1 MHSIKDWNKPNISG
15 GSFGCLIENQVR
27 VSFFA
32 EKKVAVR
39 KVVRLIEPIMGN
51 TLAHPY
57 KTQNLSVKCNITE
70 NI

>member
-1 MHSIKDWNKPNISG
+1 MFNRKSSKSK
-15 GSFGCLIENQVR
+15 
-27 VSFFA
+27 FFA

-57 KTQNLSVKCNITE
+57 KTQRPSVKCMWKKTCNEIFL
-70 NI
+70 ICCFQ

>member
-1 MHSIKDWNKPNISG
+1 MRR
-15 GSFGCLIENQVR
+15 R
-27 VSFFA
+27 VST
-32 EKKVAVR
+32 ERKVIVR
-39 KVVRLIEPIMGN
+39 KLGRLIEPIMGN